1 MQPRYQSLLFLRIFP
16 RLITLRGTGL
26 TQNLTSPTLRHV
38 LTLLNVLDRLSTP
51 RRAQ

>member
-1 MQPRYQSLLFLRIFP
+1 MHSRHQSLLFLRIFP
-16 RLITLRGTGL
+16 RLITLGGTCL

-38 LTLLNVLDRLSTP
+38 LTLANVLDRLPTP